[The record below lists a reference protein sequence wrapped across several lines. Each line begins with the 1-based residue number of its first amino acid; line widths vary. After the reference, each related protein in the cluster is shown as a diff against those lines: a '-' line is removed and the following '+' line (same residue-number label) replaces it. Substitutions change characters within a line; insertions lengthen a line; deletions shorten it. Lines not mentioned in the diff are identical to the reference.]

1 MATPPK
7 RMIAMSNGELKERL
21 ISKILLVENPNIL
34 REAIRLL
41 DIESGAAEMVQL
53 SEMQK
58 EAILSGQE
66 DIRKGNF
73 LTNEQANKEI
83 DEWLSE

>member
-1 MATPPK
+1 
-7 RMIAMSNGELKERL
+7 MSTVELKEQL
-21 ISKILLVENPNIL
+21 INKILLVENPNIL

-41 DIESGAAEMVQL
+41 DIESGATEMVQL

-58 EAILSGQE
+58 EAILRGQE

-83 DEWLSE
+83 DEWLRRKRDGHTA